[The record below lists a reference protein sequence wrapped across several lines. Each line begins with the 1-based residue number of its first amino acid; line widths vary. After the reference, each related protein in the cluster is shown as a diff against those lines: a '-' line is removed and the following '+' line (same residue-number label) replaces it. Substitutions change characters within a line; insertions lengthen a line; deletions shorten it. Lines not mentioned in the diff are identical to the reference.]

1 MDFRKGRERDR
12 PEVNLIAFIDV
23 LLVILIFLMV
33 STTFSKVS
41 ALRVSLP
48 TADPSQKQPQP
59 ERVRVAV
66 DADGH
71 FAIDNRRIAARD
83 ASSLSLAL
91 KDAVHGRNDIM
102 VEVHADALA
111 THQSVVNVME
121 AARMA
126 GLSRLNFA
134 TQGSKGGTGAAAG
147 NAP

>member
-1 MDFRKGRERDR
+1 MDFRKGRDRDR

-48 TADPSQKQPQP
+48 TADPSLKQAPP
-59 ERVRVAV
+59 EMVRVAV
-66 DADGH
+66 DAQGR
-71 FAIDNRRIAARD
+71 FAIDNRRIDARD
-83 ASSLSLAL
+83 ASSLAVAL
-91 KDAVHGRNDIM
+91 KDAARGRADLM
-102 VEVHADALA
+102 VEVHADALS

-134 TQGSKGGTGAAAG
+134 TQGAKGRAGATGG
-147 NAP
+147 GQP

>member
-1 MDFRKGRERDR
+1 MNFRKGQERDR

-48 TADPSQKQPQP
+48 NAEASQKQTPP
-59 ERVRVAV
+59 TVVRVAV
-66 DADGH
+66 DSDGR
-71 FAIDNRRIAARD
+71 FAVDDRRVDARD
-83 ASSLSLAL
+83 AQSLAPLL
-91 KDAVHGRNDIM
+91 KLAAQGHADAT

-111 THQSVVNVME
+111 THQSVVHVME

-126 GLSRLNFA
+126 GLARLNFA
-134 TQGSKGGTGAAAG
+134 TQTARP
-147 NAP
+147 N

>member
-1 MDFRKGRERDR
+1 MNFRKGRERDR

-48 TADPSQKQPQP
+48 TADPSRKQPQP
-59 ERVRVAV
+59 EWIRVAV
-66 DADGH
+66 DADGR
-71 FAIDNRRIAARD
+71 FAVDNRRIDARD
-83 ASSLSLAL
+83 AATLANVL
-91 KDAVHGRNDIM
+91 RDAARGRADVT
-102 VEVHADALA
+102 VEVHADAMA

-126 GLSRLNFA
+126 GLQRLNFA
-134 TQGSKGGTGAAAG
+134 TQGLQHAGGGGA
-147 NAP
+147 P

>member
-48 TADPSQKQPQP
+48 TADSSQKQQLP
-59 ERVRVAV
+59 EVVRVAV
-66 DADGH
+66 DAEGR
-71 FAIDNRRIAARD
+71 FAIDNRRIDGRD
-83 ASSLSLAL
+83 ASSLALAL
-91 KDAVHGRNDIM
+91 KEAARGRTDVM

-126 GLSRLNFA
+126 GMSRLNFA
-134 TQGSKGGTGAAAG
+134 TQGMKGSPGTQ
-147 NAP
+147 

>member
-41 ALRVSLP
+41 ALHVSLP
-48 TADPSQKQPQP
+48 TADPSQKQQQP
-59 ERVRVAV
+59 ELVRVAV

-71 FAIDNRRIAARD
+71 YAIDNHRLDARD
-83 ASSLSLAL
+83 AASLAL
-91 KDAVHGRNDIM
+91 SLKEAAHGRADMM
-102 VEVHADALA
+102 VEVHADAMA

-121 AARMA
+121 AARIA

-134 TQGSKGGTGAAAG
+134 TQGMQGSPGR
-147 NAP
+147 P

>member
-48 TADPSQKQPQP
+48 TADASQKQPQP
-59 ERVRVAV
+59 ELVRVAV

-83 ASSLSLAL
+83 ASSLALAL
-91 KDAVHGRNDIM
+91 KDAAHGRADMM

-134 TQGSKGGTGAAAG
+134 TQGNKGGGAAAG
-147 NAP
+147 VAP

>member
-48 TADPSQKQPQP
+48 TADPEQKQQLP
-59 ERVRVAV
+59 ELLRVAV

-71 FAIDNRRIAARD
+71 FAIDNRRIEARD
-83 ASSLSLAL
+83 ASSLALAL
-91 KDAVHGRNDIM
+91 KEAARGRADLM
-102 VEVHADALA
+102 VEVHADAMA

-134 TQGSKGGTGAAAG
+134 TEGGKGSASAGAGAK
-147 NAP
+147 